1 MLLGTDY
8 KELCHEQFPT
18 CGSCERIY
26 QVNAM
31 AAAASVDIAATAATA
46 SKLPGLGEALP
57 CVQQTGCCYLEYNG
71 TTPIFPE
78 VAREMQPFLSS
89 VGNPSSG
96 HAYGRRRKA
105 ALELTDAAVERI
117 QGLLHKRNTVGFWAG
132 GCGLWYL

>member
-1 MLLGTDY
+1 
-8 KELCHEQFPT
+8 
-18 CGSCERIY
+18 
-26 QVNAM
+26 M

-105 ALELTDAAVERI
+105 ALELARHRVAAMLGAEHADEVVF
-117 QGLLHKRNTVGFWAG
+117 TS
-132 GCGLWYL
+132 CGSESDNW